1 MFKWYKRQLS
11 STDNY
16 NPNNNCKTLTVF
28 YMTADILSNK
38 TSEATVT
45 ELFICDRKLNTS
57 IVFTTQSYLPVPKNV
72 KLNCKH
78 YLILSIPNKRDFQ

>member
-1 MFKWYKRQLS
+1 
-11 STDNY
+11 
-16 NPNNNCKTLTVF
+16 
-28 YMTADILSNK
+28 MTADIHSNK

-57 IVFTTQSYLPVPKNV
+57 IVFTTQSYLAVPKNV
-72 KLNCKH
+72 RLNCKH